1 MTIQNRF
8 ALTFKID
15 PDKPGGLT
23 ADMKLLFRVV
33 LLAGLVGAGCES
45 GPAVR
50 RIEIPRSPA
59 AGRSAPPP
67 ARSSAPEPRLVT
79 QPGAALVTPV
89 NVLSAKVITYNEA
102 GRFVLLSFPV
112 GQMPANEQMMA
123 IHRDGKKVGEVK
135 ITGPR
140 RDQNIVADL
149 VSGEAQPG
157 DDVREP

>member
-1 MTIQNRF
+1 
-8 ALTFKID
+8 
-15 PDKPGGLT
+15 
-23 ADMKLLFRVV
+23 MKLLLSLV
-33 LLAGLVGAGCES
+33 LLASLVGAGCES

-59 AGRSAPPP
+59 TGKSAPAP
-67 ARSSAPEPRLVT
+67 ARSAAPEPKVVT
-79 QPGAALVTPV
+79 EHGAALVTPV